1 MEFRTMVR
9 EVLRRLPDYRVD
21 ESAIDRYHTVKTID
35 GLVHLPAT
43 FTPGVREGA
52 PRARAAAGPS

>member
-1 MEFRTMVR
+1 MVR